1 MTETCE
7 IISTFLFKYFLKKH
21 EELYLFKPVLET
33 NPKELL
39 NHAKK
44 LIKALELKD
53 YIDVCLHE
61 VTIKISGIQMEE
73 QSTEMVHFSVKK
85 DKEHEADAI
94 LGLLYIKL
102 GKQYD

>member
-1 MTETCE
+1 MIETCE
-7 IISTFLFKYFLKKH
+7 TISTLLLKYFLKNNR
-21 EELYLFKPVLET
+21 ELYLFKPVFEI

-44 LIKALELKD
+44 LIKELRLNN

-61 VTIKISGIQMEE
+61 ITIELSGIQMEK

-85 DKEHEADAI
+85 DKEHEADTI

>member
-1 MTETCE
+1 MIETCE
-7 IISTFLFKYFLKKH
+7 TISTLLLKYFLKKH
-21 EELYLFKPVLET
+21 EELYLFKPVFET

-44 LIKALELKD
+44 LIKVLELKD
-53 YIDVCLHE
+53 YIDVCLRE
-61 VTIKISGIQMEE
+61 AIIKISGIQMEE

-85 DKEHEADAI
+85 DKEHVADTI

>member
-7 IISTFLFKYFLKKH
+7 IISALLLKYFLRNNR
-21 EELYLFKPVLET
+21 ELYLFKPVSEI

-44 LIKALELKD
+44 LIKALGLNA

-61 VTIKISGIQMEE
+61 VTIEMSGIQMEK

-85 DKEHEADAI
+85 DKEYMADSI